1 MKLLI
6 LSKSTQELTRHITSI
21 LDDMKWVVVS
31 SFQVNIPNWE
41 NHKCEIL
48 TTKRFKELPIQNEL
62 NIIFDSYVGTLDD
75 HGNEIISKA
84 NNVIIISQKPDVYFP
99 NVLFSFV
106 FMGATKSSKLLHLYN
121 LMFQSEDYTFE
132 MFKSD
137 NAKSTFMYLDSSNKV
152 PIKVNDF
159 TIIKGKFKNTAS
171 NSGELLKQKSKIT
184 SDSSSETKFELPSI
198 ISIRVKPI
206 GSMYVVQKE
215 IESMFSEKLISNMM
229 TFFKFSTTA
238 DYLSCEFFTSEN
250 RLDLFGILLMNII
263 RALKQTGKIIEG
275 CIYV

>member
-1 MKLLI
+1 
-6 LSKSTQELTRHITSI
+6 
-21 LDDMKWVVVS
+21 MKWVVVS
-31 SFQVNIPNWE
+31 SFQVNVPNWE

-137 NAKSTFMYLDSSNKV
+137 NAKSAFMYLDSSHKV

-171 NSGELLKQKSKIT
+171 NSGELLKQKPEMT
-184 SDSSSETKFELPSI
+184 RVRETKLSEKQSTQKKFEYELPSI
-198 ISIRVKPI
+198 ISIQVKPI

-215 IESMFSEKLISNMM
+215 IESMCKENLISNMI
-229 TFFKFSTTA
+229 TSCKFSTNA
-238 DYLSCEFFTSEN
+238 DYLSCEFFTLEN